1 MARKRP
7 GRRFAPFKAGTGRTV
22 KRQFLLC
29 ILILLMVIGIKKID
43 VAFVQKA
50 ADAVKVQFAHH
61 ISIADMGTSTK
72 SALGKI
78 KSGSIDV
85 IATLAGRNKGI
96 EFASP
101 ADIGG
106 SLNVT
111 SDGGGKTVEFYSEKE
126 IQVYAAAGG
135 TVSDIGND
143 AEGNKYLKIQHS
155 NDLSSIYGGCTST
168 YVKTLDKVKKGQII
182 GSVAEGDE
190 HVLRFE
196 IWNKGKLTNPA
207 DYISFE

>member
-1 MARKRP
+1 MARRSS
-7 GRRFAPFKAGTGRTV
+7 RRFASFKARTGRTM

-29 ILILLMVIGIKKID
+29 ILILLMVIGIKKAN

-50 ADAVKVQFAHH
+50 ANEVKLQFTHH
-61 ISIADMGTSTK
+61 VSIGDIGLSTK
-72 SALGKI
+72 SALGRFRDGTI
-78 KSGSIDV
+78 KV
-85 IATLAGRNKGI
+85 VATLAGGDKRI
-96 EFASP
+96 EFANPS
-101 ADIGG
+101 DIGG

-111 SDGGGKTVEFYSEKE
+111 GGGGGKTVEFHSEKE

-143 AEGNKYLKIQHS
+143 AEGNKYLKIHHT

-168 YVKTLDKVKKGQII
+168 YVKALDKVKKGQLI
-182 GSVAEGDE
+182 GSVAEGEE

-196 IWNKGKLTNPA
+196 IWSEGKLTNPA
-207 DYISFE
+207 DYINFE